1 MCFFPD
7 DEKKIMIKREE
18 ALQINKNIIKHM
30 FALEAFMGAIWEE
43 LKKKGKT
50 KEELSGT
57 KEEWMMV
64 GLLHDGDYCEEVPEE
79 KQGIQISEWVKD
91 KGFEIPETV
100 SHAMASHNYKTGIKP
115 KNLMDWSV
123 FIGDSLTGLVVA
135 STLVLPSRKLSDLTV
150 KSILKK
156 FKSASFAK
164 GTRREDILLCEEKLG
179 FSLEEFIG
187 ICLKSMQGISTDLGL

>member
-1 MCFFPD
+1 
-7 DEKKIMIKREE
+7 MIKREE
-18 ALQINKNIIKHM
+18 ALQIIRKKVSNKNIIKHM
-30 FALEAFMGAIWEE
+30 FALEAFMGSIWEE
-43 LKKKGKT
+43 LKKSG
-50 KEELSGT
+50 KEEKELGGT

-79 KQGIQISEWVKD
+79 KQGIQISKWVKD
-91 KGFEIPETV
+91 EGFEIPENV
-100 SHAMASHNYKTGIKP
+100 CHAMASHNYKTGIKP

-150 KSILKK
+150 RSILKK

-164 GTRREDILLCEEKLG
+164 GTRRQDIVLCKDKLG
-179 FSLEEFIG
+179 FSLEEFIE
-187 ICLKSMQGISTDLGL
+187 ICLKAMQGISTDLGL